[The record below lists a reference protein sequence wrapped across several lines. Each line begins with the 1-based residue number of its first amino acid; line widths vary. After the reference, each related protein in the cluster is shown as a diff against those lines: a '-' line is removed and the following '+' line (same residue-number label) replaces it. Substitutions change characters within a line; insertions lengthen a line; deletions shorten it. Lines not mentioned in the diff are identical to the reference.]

1 MHGRTP
7 GGGDALTSGEQE
19 TVTPPEQ
26 NSGTASEWR
35 LQAAESLAARLD
47 RPMGY
52 LGLIF
57 LFVVVGQLLV
67 SDSQWS
73 LALSIA
79 GWVFWAVF
87 VAEFLLR
94 AYIARFQKKFWTRN
108 WWQIVFLLVPFL
120 RFFRALQS
128 LRLLRFARLSRL
140 ARFGGILSAGV
151 RGSRSAGRLLSSRIG
166 TLAAVTLV
174 VILAASQLLYALTP
188 EDSYSIALYETAL
201 ATITG
206 SGFTVR
212 TGLANILHVSL
223 AVYSVAVFA
232 TLAGTLGAYF
242 LRGEASVAVAHQPS
256 TGASTTLAPPNA
268 ALPPQ

>member
-1 MHGRTP
+1 MSSDENDVP
-7 GGGDALTSGEQE
+7 AEATSEIQ
-19 TVTPPEQ
+19 P
-26 NSGTASEWR
+26 SGLEWR
-35 LQAAESLAARLD
+35 LHAAEGLAARLD

-57 LFVVVGQLLV
+57 LFVVLGQLLV
-67 SDSQWS
+67 TDQEWA
-73 LALSIA
+73 LALSVA

-87 VAEFLLR
+87 VGEFLLR
-94 AYIARFQKKFWTRN
+94 AYIARFQKQFWKRN

-151 RGSRSAGRLLSSRIG
+151 RGSRSAGRLMSSRIG

-174 VILAASQLLYALTP
+174 VILAASQLLFALTP
-188 EDSYSIALYETAL
+188 EESYGTAFYETAL

-206 SGFTVR
+206 SGFTV
-212 TGLANILHVSL
+212 TTPLAKVLHVML

-232 TLAGTLGAYF
+232 TLAGTLGAFF
-242 LRGEASVAVAHQPS
+242 LRGEA
-256 TGASTTLAPPNA
+256 TKGA
-268 ALPPQ
+268 ALPATSLRASPQQPELPLP

>member
-1 MHGRTP
+1 MNDP
-7 GGGDALTSGEQE
+7 PDA
-19 TVTPPEQ
+19 
-26 NSGTASEWR
+26 R
-35 LQAAESLAARLD
+35 LDAAEVLAARLD

-57 LFVVVGQLLV
+57 LFVVLGQLV
-67 SDSQWS
+67 VADPGWS
-73 LALSIA
+73 SALQVT
-79 GWVFWAVF
+79 GWIFWGVF

-94 AYIARFQKKFWTRN
+94 AYIARFQIRFWKRN
-108 WWQIVFLLVPFL
+108 WWQVLFLLVPFL

-128 LRLLRFARLSRL
+128 LRLLRFTRLARV

-174 VILAASQLLYALTP
+174 VILAASQLLYGLTP
-188 EDSYSIALYETAL
+188 EASYGSALYEASL

-206 SGFTVR
+206 SGFTVQ
-212 TGLANILHVSL
+212 TGFAKILHVGL
-223 AVYSVAVFA
+223 ATYSVAVFA

-242 LRGEASVAVAHQPS
+242 LRGQ
-256 TGASTTLAPPNA
+256 
-268 ALPPQ
+268 PPQHPSVGVDGRPGGGTKPESVSPSPPHGFGPTLMR

>member
-1 MHGRTP
+1 MTGNGQDTATQEER
-7 GGGDALTSGEQE
+7 DAE
-19 TVTPPEQ
+19 
-26 NSGTASEWR
+26 TASEWR
-35 LQAAESLAARLD
+35 LHAAEELAARLD

-57 LFVVVGQLLV
+57 LFVVLGQLLV
-67 SDSQWS
+67 TDPVWARS
-73 LALSIA
+73 LSIT
-79 GWVFWAVF
+79 GWIFWAVF
-87 VAEFLLR
+87 VGEFLLR
-94 AYIARFQKKFWTRN
+94 AYIARFQKRFWKRH

-151 RGSRSAGRLLSSRIG
+151 RGSRSAGRLLSSRLG

-188 EDSYSIALYETAL
+188 EDSYSTAIYETAL

-206 SGFTVR
+206 TGFTVQ
-212 TGLANILHVSL
+212 TGLAKILHVSL

-242 LRGEASVAVAHQPS
+242 LRGEASVTVAHQPMPG
-256 TGASTTLAPPNA
+256 TPTVPAPPNQ

>member
-1 MHGRTP
+1 M
-7 GGGDALTSGEQE
+7 TSEEDG
-19 TVTPPEQ
+19 
-26 NSGTASEWR
+26 SGTKTETAAGWR
-35 LQAAESLAARLD
+35 LRAAEALAVSLD

-57 LFVVVGQLLV
+57 LFVVLGQLLV
-67 SDSQWS
+67 TDPGWS
-73 LALSIA
+73 LALSIT
-79 GWVFWAVF
+79 GWLFWAIF
-87 VAEFLLR
+87 VGEFLLR
-94 AYIARFQKKFWTRN
+94 AYIARFQKRFWKRN
-108 WWQIVFLLVPFL
+108 WWQIIFLLVPFL

-174 VILAASQLLYALTP
+174 VILAASQLLYAFTP
-188 EDSYSIALYETAL
+188 EDSYSTALYETAL

-206 SGFTVR
+206 SGFTVK
-212 TGLANILHVSL
+212 TGLSKIVHVTL
-223 AVYSVAVFA
+223 ATYSVAVFA

-242 LRGEASVAVAHQPS
+242 LRGEVAENASVPPPVDP
-256 TGASTTLAPPNA
+256 APPNA
-268 ALPPQ
+268 R